1 MRLYKLIGKSIVQT
15 NNSLDLVA
23 LDLIKTNGYCFDDDE
38 HIIFD
43 LDYDDNVT
51 LNSEYIKRVRAKVKA
66 DIRDKKINTILQ

>member
-38 HIIFD
+38 NIIFD

-51 LNSEYIKRVRAKVKA
+51 LNSEYIKRVRANV
-66 DIRDKKINTILQ
+66 ISY